1 MRSEV
6 HGAKKSSGIDPTGLK
21 VALHLPQQQSSSLS
35 HGFPASLP
43 RLIPHLGQLQRAGW
57 SRSTPPY
64 LCSLGGRLGTLLVP
78 PALLCSQ
85 GIASWRQALCLL
97 AQHCMAQFSSKHQ
110 SLILHH
116 PAVKESEEFLCPS
129 LPTGMAGHE
138 LEAVRQL
145 AHIPSIY
152 M

>member
-43 RLIPHLGQLQRAGW
+43 RLISHLGQLQRARW

-85 GIASWRQALCLL
+85 GIASWRQASCVLV
-97 AQHCMAQFSSKHQ
+97 QHCMAVFLQAPVPNP
-110 SLILHH
+110 SL
-116 PAVKESEEFLCPS
+116 KESEEFLCPS